1 MISVLV
7 SFRSI
12 MRVGKFKQHTLANIM
27 KKILIIPSI
36 LIFAGC
42 ATVEQMQ
49 SHVPTEPQ
57 GGKVYC
63 ETFETHDGKKKHTYD
78 SSKENSRL
86 VYVSEVAHDS
96 GKGTTLTM
104 CFEK

>member
-1 MISVLV
+1 
-7 SFRSI
+7 
-12 MRVGKFKQHTLANIM
+12 M
-27 KKILIIPSI
+27 KKLLIVSTV

-42 ATVEQMQ
+42 ATVEQMD

-63 ETFETHDGKKKHTYD
+63 ETFQTEAGIEKHTYT
-78 SSKENSRL
+78 SSKEDSRL

-104 CFEK
+104 

>member
-1 MISVLV
+1 MKKFIIVSSVLV
-7 SFRSI
+7 FS
-12 MRVGKFKQHTLANIM
+12 
-27 KKILIIPSI
+27 
-36 LIFAGC
+36 GC
-42 ATVEQMQ
+42 ATVAQMQ

-63 ETFETHDGKKKHTYD
+63 ETFETEDGDQKNTYA
-78 SSKENSRL
+78 SSKEDSRL

>member
-1 MISVLV
+1 M
-7 SFRSI
+7 
-12 MRVGKFKQHTLANIM
+12 A
-27 KKILIIPSI
+27 
-36 LIFAGC
+36 
-42 ATVEQMQ
+42 QMQ

-63 ETFETHDGKKKHTYD
+63 ETFETEDGDQKNTYA
-78 SSKENSRL
+78 SSKEDSRL

-104 CFEK
+104 CFRKIVRPLVINNDLLSISVQSCRYSTS